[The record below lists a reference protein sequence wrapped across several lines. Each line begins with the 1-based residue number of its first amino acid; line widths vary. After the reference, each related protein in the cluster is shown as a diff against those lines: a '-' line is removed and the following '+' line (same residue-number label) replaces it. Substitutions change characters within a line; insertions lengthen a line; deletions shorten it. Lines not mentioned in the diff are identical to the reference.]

1 MPHFVDV
8 PLAAPPLM
16 EYAGRNGTIDA
27 SLWDRLPPELYAGI
41 QKHMPQGRPV
51 YGIIKRMMQDND
63 VVFDS
68 TAPVGD
74 ACPYRERFDAITPL
88 QSPKGLE
95 ITGISFQFVVD
106 RDNFH
111 EEFGMWPPHAD
122 DNESDIHGVLQY
134 TTLCCDMDLADNE
147 ALPHVIKPVPGQR
160 FPLRFEDGDV
170 RTALLQC
177 AALRKAHLVHH
188 VTVWQRRTSQRYEH
202 NIMYSLSA
210 LCGGDPSDPM
220 PPPPAIVRKAWCVV
234 RLLCK
239 IHLSVLSV
247 FLLFCSHR
255 GTITYQPI

>member
-1 MPHFVDV
+1 M
-8 PLAAPPLM
+8 M

-63 VVFDS
+63 AVFDS

-170 RTALLQC
+170 RTALLQFLELVDSSRTWLVNDC
-177 AALRKAHLVHH
+177 IRFEDKYSPMHAWTREEKVGFAKCVRMYINPFLRWYKYNQDPEALGL
-188 VTVWQRRTSQRYEH
+188 
-202 NIMYSLSA
+202 
-210 LCGGDPSDPM
+210 GDPLFDRNECRRY
-220 PPPPAIVRKAWCVV
+220 PPFVV
-234 RLLCK
+234 RVTRLRCR
-239 IHLSVLSV
+239 VA
-247 FLLFCSHR
+247 
-255 GTITYQPI
+255 QPAKK